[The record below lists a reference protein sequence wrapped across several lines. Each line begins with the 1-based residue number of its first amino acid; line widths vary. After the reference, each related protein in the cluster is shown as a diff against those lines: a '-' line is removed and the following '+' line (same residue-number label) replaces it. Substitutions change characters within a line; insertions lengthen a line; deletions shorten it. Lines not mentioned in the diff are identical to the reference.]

1 MNLFSIEEEE
11 NDFDINSI
19 NNILNSYPP
28 GILSSPIQE
37 RPFEHTEYTEQLPE
51 IIQEAIINIFP
62 NENQEQSD
70 DDIANENQND
80 NGNNVIP
87 EIVLSPNIPEDLG
100 VLTLTKKVGTTF
112 SLMKVY
118 DIEDIKKHLDNNK
131 ISKDVIEKIN
141 KDDITK
147 EDKQNVGYLYPKEKR
162 KRSKTKTTK
171 TKTTETKA
179 TETETTKTDE
189 KKLGR
194 KRKGTNK
201 KGSHTKNDVD
211 NVIKKIKRVFF
222 DKSPEYV
229 AKVVNYAKSD
239 KKQKF
244 ILGKLSYEYIDKLKK
259 ENELAL
265 FQMKLKDL
273 LSLNISSKCSL
284 SKDKEFNKKNIN
296 RILEEEKDNK
306 VIIDLLN
313 MNFDKWIDVFTLKTS
328 IENVPEF
335 DGFEKTLK
343 DISEIKDEDS
353 EKKDGKYFSRFIFY
367 LFNYQ
372 NYFKNKKGRSSK
384 QIKLKNHN

>member
-1 MNLFSIEEEE
+1 MNLFSIEEE

-162 KRSKTKTTK
+162 KRSKTKTT
-171 TKTTETKA
+171 ETKA
-179 TETETTKTDE
+179 TETEATKTDE

-335 DGFEKTLK
+335 DGLEETLNTIYK
-343 DISEIKDEDS
+343 KNDKDS
-353 EKKDGKYFSRFIFY
+353 EKKDEKYFSRFIFY

-372 NYFKNKKGRSSK
+372 NYFRNKKGRSSK
-384 QIKLKNHN
+384 K

>member
-1 MNLFSIEEEE
+1 MNLFSIEEE

-87 EIVLSPNIPEDLG
+87 EIVIPEDLG

-171 TKTTETKA
+171 SKTTETKA

-194 KRKGTNK
+194 KRKRTNK

-244 ILGKLSYEYIDKLKK
+244 ILGKLSYEYIDNLKK

-265 FQMKLKDL
+265 FRMKLKDL
-273 LSLNISSKCSL
+273 LSFNISSKCSL

-313 MNFDKWIDVFTLKTS
+313 MNFGDWIDVFTLKTS

-335 DGFEKTLK
+335 DGLEEALNTIYKK
-343 DISEIKDEDS
+343 NDKDS
-353 EKKDGKYFSRFIFY
+353 EKKDEKYFSRFIFY

-372 NYFKNKKGRSSK
+372 NYFRNKKGRSSK
-384 QIKLKNHN
+384 K

>member
-1 MNLFSIEEEE
+1 MNLFSIEEE

-87 EIVLSPNIPEDLG
+87 EIVIPEDLG

-162 KRSKTKTTK
+162 KRSKTKTT
-171 TKTTETKA
+171 ETKA

-229 AKVVNYAKSD
+229 AEVVNSNKSD

-244 ILGKLSYEYIDKLKK
+244 LLGKLSYEYIDNLKK

-265 FQMKLKDL
+265 FRMKLKDL
-273 LSLNISSKCSL
+273 LSFNISSKCSL

-313 MNFDKWIDVFTLKTS
+313 MNFGDWIDVFTLKTS

-335 DGFEKTLK
+335 DGLEETLNTIYK
-343 DISEIKDEDS
+343 KNDKDS
-353 EKKDGKYFSRFIFY
+353 EKKDEKYFSRFIFY

-372 NYFKNKKGRSSK
+372 NYFRNKKGRSSK
-384 QIKLKNHN
+384 K

>member
-19 NNILNSYPP
+19 NNMLNSYRP

-87 EIVLSPNIPEDLG
+87 EIVIPEDLG

-171 TKTTETKA
+171 TKTTETNA

-222 DKSPEYV
+222 DKSPEYNGSNNQ
-229 AKVVNYAKSD
+229 AK
-239 KKQKF
+239 
-244 ILGKLSYEYIDKLKK
+244 
-259 ENELAL
+259 
-265 FQMKLKDL
+265 
-273 LSLNISSKCSL
+273 
-284 SKDKEFNKKNIN
+284 
-296 RILEEEKDNK
+296 
-306 VIIDLLN
+306 
-313 MNFDKWIDVFTLKTS
+313 
-328 IENVPEF
+328 
-335 DGFEKTLK
+335 
-343 DISEIKDEDS
+343 
-353 EKKDGKYFSRFIFY
+353 
-367 LFNYQ
+367 
-372 NYFKNKKGRSSK
+372 
-384 QIKLKNHN
+384 

>member
-1 MNLFSIEEEE
+1 MNLFSIEEE

-244 ILGKLSYEYIDKLKK
+244 ILGKLSYEYIDNLKK

-313 MNFDKWIDVFTLKTS
+313 MNFGDWIDVFTLKTS

-335 DGFEKTLK
+335 DRFEKTLK

-372 NYFKNKKGRSSK
+372 NYFRNKKGRSSK
-384 QIKLKNHN
+384 K

>member
-1 MNLFSIEEEE
+1 MNLFSIEEE

>member
-1 MNLFSIEEEE
+1 MNLFSIEEE

-28 GILSSPIQE
+28 RILSSPIQE

>member
-1 MNLFSIEEEE
+1 MNLFSIEEE

-87 EIVLSPNIPEDLG
+87 EIVIPEDLG

-335 DGFEKTLK
+335 DGLEEALNTIYKK
-343 DISEIKDEDS
+343 NDKDS
-353 EKKDGKYFSRFIFY
+353 EKKDEKYFSRFIFY

-384 QIKLKNHN
+384 K

>member
-1 MNLFSIEEEE
+1 MNLFSIEEE

-87 EIVLSPNIPEDLG
+87 EIVIPEDLG

-335 DGFEKTLK
+335 DGLEEALNTIYKK
-343 DISEIKDEDS
+343 NDKDS
-353 EKKDGKYFSRFIFY
+353 EKKDEKYFSRFIFY

-372 NYFKNKKGRSSK
+372 NYFRNKKGRSSK
-384 QIKLKNHN
+384 K

>member
-1 MNLFSIEEEE
+1 MNLFSIEEE

-244 ILGKLSYEYIDKLKK
+244 ILGKLSYEYIDNLKK

-265 FQMKLKDL
+265 FRMKLKDL
-273 LSLNISSKCSL
+273 LSFNISSKCSL

-313 MNFDKWIDVFTLKTS
+313 MNFGDWIDVFTLKTS

-335 DGFEKTLK
+335 DGLEETLNTIYK
-343 DISEIKDEDS
+343 KNDKDS
-353 EKKDGKYFSRFIFY
+353 EKKDEKYFSRFIFY

-372 NYFKNKKGRSSK
+372 NYFRNKKGRSSK
-384 QIKLKNHN
+384 K

>member
-1 MNLFSIEEEE
+1 MNLFSIEEE

-87 EIVLSPNIPEDLG
+87 EIVIPEDLG

-244 ILGKLSYEYIDKLKK
+244 ILGKLSYEYIDNLKK

-265 FQMKLKDL
+265 FRMKLKDL
-273 LSLNISSKCSL
+273 LSFNISSKCSL

-313 MNFDKWIDVFTLKTS
+313 MNFGDWIDVFTLKTS

-335 DGFEKTLK
+335 DGLEEALNTIYKKNDK
-343 DISEIKDEDS
+343 DSKDE
-353 EKKDGKYFSRFIFY
+353 KYFSRFIFY

-372 NYFKNKKGRSSK
+372 NYFRNKKGRSSK
-384 QIKLKNHN
+384 K

>member
-1 MNLFSIEEEE
+1 MNLFSIEEE

-162 KRSKTKTTK
+162 KRSKTKTT
-171 TKTTETKA
+171 ETKA
-179 TETETTKTDE
+179 TETETETTKTDE

-229 AKVVNYAKSD
+229 AEVVNSNKSD

-244 ILGKLSYEYIDKLKK
+244 LLGKLSYEYIDKLKK

-265 FQMKLKDL
+265 FRMKLKDL
-273 LSLNISSKCSL
+273 LSFNISSKCSL

-313 MNFDKWIDVFTLKTS
+313 MNFGDWIDVFTLKTS

-335 DGFEKTLK
+335 DGLEEALNTIYKK
-343 DISEIKDEDS
+343 NDKDS
-353 EKKDGKYFSRFIFY
+353 EKKDEKYFSRFIFY

-372 NYFKNKKGRSSK
+372 NYFRNKKGRSSK
-384 QIKLKNHN
+384 K

>member
-1 MNLFSIEEEE
+1 MNLFSIEEE

-87 EIVLSPNIPEDLG
+87 EIVIPEDLG

-244 ILGKLSYEYIDKLKK
+244 ILGKLSYEYIDNLKK

-265 FQMKLKDL
+265 FRMKLKDL
-273 LSLNISSKCSL
+273 LSFNISSKCSL

-313 MNFDKWIDVFTLKTS
+313 MNFGDWIDVFTLKTS

-335 DGFEKTLK
+335 DGLEEALNTIYKK
-343 DISEIKDEDS
+343 NDKDS
-353 EKKDGKYFSRFIFY
+353 EKKDEKYFSRFIFY

-372 NYFKNKKGRSSK
+372 NYFRNRKGRSSK
-384 QIKLKNHN
+384 K

>member
-1 MNLFSIEEEE
+1 MNLFSIEEDE

-19 NNILNSYPP
+19 NNIFNSYPP

-87 EIVLSPNIPEDLG
+87 EIVIPEDLG

-118 DIEDIKKHLDNNK
+118 DIEDIKKHLNNNK

-171 TKTTETKA
+171 TKTTETKT

-265 FQMKLKDL
+265 FRMKLKDL

-335 DGFEKTLK
+335 DGLEETLNTIYK
-343 DISEIKDEDS
+343 KNDKDS
-353 EKKDGKYFSRFIFY
+353 EKKDEKYFSRFIFY

-372 NYFKNKKGRSSK
+372 NYFRNKKGRSSK
-384 QIKLKNHN
+384 NKIKES

>member
-1 MNLFSIEEEE
+1 MNLFSIEEDE

-19 NNILNSYPP
+19 NNIFNSYPL

-37 RPFEHTEYTEQLPE
+37 RSFEHTEYTEQLPE

-87 EIVLSPNIPEDLG
+87 EIVIPEDLG

-244 ILGKLSYEYIDKLKK
+244 ILGKLSYEYIDNLKK

-265 FQMKLKDL
+265 FRMKLKDL

-372 NYFKNKKGRSSK
+372 NYFRNKKGRSSK
-384 QIKLKNHN
+384 K

>member
-1 MNLFSIEEEE
+1 MNLFSIEEE

-87 EIVLSPNIPEDLG
+87 EIVIPEDLG

-335 DGFEKTLK
+335 DGFEKL
-343 DISEIKDEDS
+343 
-353 EKKDGKYFSRFIFY
+353 
-367 LFNYQ
+367 
-372 NYFKNKKGRSSK
+372 
-384 QIKLKNHN
+384 

>member
-1 MNLFSIEEEE
+1 MNLFSIEEE

-87 EIVLSPNIPEDLG
+87 EIVIPEDLG

-343 DISEIKDEDS
+343 DISEIKDEGF

-384 QIKLKNHN
+384 K

>member
-1 MNLFSIEEEE
+1 MNLFSIEEE

-19 NNILNSYPP
+19 NNIFNSYPL

>member
-1 MNLFSIEEEE
+1 MNLFSIEEE

-87 EIVLSPNIPEDLG
+87 EIVIPEDLG

-313 MNFDKWIDVFTLKTS
+313 MNFGDWIDVFTLKTS

-335 DGFEKTLK
+335 DGLEEALNTIYKK
-343 DISEIKDEDS
+343 NDKDS
-353 EKKDGKYFSRFIFY
+353 EKKDEKYFSRFIFY
-367 LFNYQ
+367 FIRIISEIKKEEVQ
-372 NYFKNKKGRSSK
+372 KNK
-384 QIKLKNHN
+384 IKES

>member
-1 MNLFSIEEEE
+1 MNLFSIEEDE

-19 NNILNSYPP
+19 NNIFNSYPP

-87 EIVLSPNIPEDLG
+87 EIVIPEDLG

-384 QIKLKNHN
+384 K

>member
-1 MNLFSIEEEE
+1 MNLFSIEEE

-87 EIVLSPNIPEDLG
+87 EIVIPEDLG

-313 MNFDKWIDVFTLKTS
+313 MNFGDWIDVFTLKTS

-335 DGFEKTLK
+335 DGLEEALNTIYKK
-343 DISEIKDEDS
+343 NDKDS
-353 EKKDGKYFSRFIFY
+353 EKKDEKYFSRFIFY

-372 NYFKNKKGRSSK
+372 NYFRNKKGRSSK
-384 QIKLKNHN
+384 K

>member
-1 MNLFSIEEEE
+1 MNLFSIEEE

-19 NNILNSYPP
+19 NNISNSYPR

-87 EIVLSPNIPEDLG
+87 EIVIPEDLG
-100 VLTLTKKVGTTF
+100 VLTLTKKVCTTF

-229 AKVVNYAKSD
+229 AEVVNSNKSD

-244 ILGKLSYEYIDKLKK
+244 LLGKLSYEYIDNLKK

-265 FQMKLKDL
+265 FRMKLKDL
-273 LSLNISSKCSL
+273 LSFNISSKCSL

-313 MNFDKWIDVFTLKTS
+313 MNFGDWIDVFTLKTS

-335 DGFEKTLK
+335 DGLEEALNTIYKK
-343 DISEIKDEDS
+343 NDKDS
-353 EKKDGKYFSRFIFY
+353 EKKDEKYFSRFIFY

-372 NYFKNKKGRSSK
+372 NYFRNKKGRSSK
-384 QIKLKNHN
+384 K

>member
-1 MNLFSIEEEE
+1 MNLFSIEEE

-372 NYFKNKKGRSSK
+372 NYFRNKKGRSSK
-384 QIKLKNHN
+384 K

>member
-1 MNLFSIEEEE
+1 MNLFSIEEE

-70 DDIANENQND
+70 GDIANENQND

-87 EIVLSPNIPEDLG
+87 EIVIPEDLG
-100 VLTLTKKVGTTF
+100 VPTLTKKVGTTF

-179 TETETTKTDE
+179 TETETTKTDD

-335 DGFEKTLK
+335 DGLEETLNTIYK
-343 DISEIKDEDS
+343 KNDKDS
-353 EKKDGKYFSRFIFY
+353 EKKDEKYFSRFIFY

-372 NYFKNKKGRSSK
+372 NYFRNKKGRSSK
-384 QIKLKNHN
+384 K

>member
-1 MNLFSIEEEE
+1 M
-11 NDFDINSI
+11 
-19 NNILNSYPP
+19 
-28 GILSSPIQE
+28 
-37 RPFEHTEYTEQLPE
+37 
-51 IIQEAIINIFP
+51 
-62 NENQEQSD
+62 
-70 DDIANENQND
+70 
-80 NGNNVIP
+80 
-87 EIVLSPNIPEDLG
+87 
-100 VLTLTKKVGTTF
+100 TKKVGTTF
-112 SLMKVY
+112 SLMKIY

-162 KRSKTKTTK
+162 KRSKTKTTE
-171 TKTTETKA
+171 TKTSETEKTETI
-179 TETETTKTDE
+179 EE
-189 KKLGR
+189 KRLGR
-194 KRKGTNK
+194 KRKGANK

-211 NVIKKIKRVFF
+211 NIIKKCKRIFF
-222 DKSPEYV
+222 DNVVGYV
-229 AKVVNYAKSD
+229 TEVVNSHESD

>member
-1 MNLFSIEEEE
+1 MNLFPIEEDE
-11 NDFDINSI
+11 NDFDSNSI
-19 NNILNSYPP
+19 DNILNSYPP

-87 EIVLSPNIPEDLG
+87 EIVIPEDLG

-162 KRSKTKTTK
+162 KRSK

-265 FQMKLKDL
+265 FRMKLKDL
-273 LSLNISSKCSL
+273 LSFNISSKCSL

>member
-1 MNLFSIEEEE
+1 MNLFSIEEE

-19 NNILNSYPP
+19 NNIFNSYPP
-28 GILSSPIQE
+28 GILPSPFQE

-51 IIQEAIINIFP
+51 IVQEAIINIFP
-62 NENQEQSD
+62 NQNQEQSD
-70 DDIANENQND
+70 DDAINQNQND
-80 NGNNVIP
+80 NG
-87 EIVLSPNIPEDLG
+87 NIPEDLG
-100 VLTLTKKVGTTF
+100 VPTLTKKVGTTF

-259 ENELAL
+259 DNELAL

-353 EKKDGKYFSRFIFY
+353 EKKDEKYFSRFIFY

-372 NYFKNKKGRSSK
+372 NYFRNKKGRSSK
-384 QIKLKNHN
+384 K

>member
-1 MNLFSIEEEE
+1 MNLFSIEEE

-87 EIVLSPNIPEDLG
+87 EIVIPEDLG

-273 LSLNISSKCSL
+273 LSFNISSKCSL

-313 MNFDKWIDVFTLKTS
+313 MNFGDWIDVFTLKTS

-335 DGFEKTLK
+335 DGLEEALNTIYKK
-343 DISEIKDEDS
+343 NDKDS
-353 EKKDGKYFSRFIFY
+353 EKKDEKYFSRFIFY

-372 NYFKNKKGRSSK
+372 NYFRNKKGRSSK
-384 QIKLKNHN
+384 K

>member
-1 MNLFSIEEEE
+1 MNLFSIEEE

-19 NNILNSYPP
+19 NNIFNSYPP
-28 GILSSPIQE
+28 GLLSSPIQE

-87 EIVLSPNIPEDLG
+87 EIVIPEDLG

-171 TKTTETKA
+171 TKTTETKT

-229 AKVVNYAKSD
+229 AKVVNSAKSD
-239 KKQKF
+239 EKQEF
-244 ILGKLSYEYIDKLKK
+244 ILGKLSYEYIDNLKK

-335 DGFEKTLK
+335 DGLEEALNTIYKK
-343 DISEIKDEDS
+343 NDKDS
-353 EKKDGKYFSRFIFY
+353 EKKDEKYFSRFIFY

-372 NYFKNKKGRSSK
+372 NYFRNKKGRSSK
-384 QIKLKNHN
+384 K

>member
-1 MNLFSIEEEE
+1 MNLFSIEEE

-87 EIVLSPNIPEDLG
+87 EIVIPEDLG

-244 ILGKLSYEYIDKLKK
+244 ILGKLSYEYIDNLKK

-265 FQMKLKDL
+265 FRMKLKDL
-273 LSLNISSKCSL
+273 LSFNSKCSL

-313 MNFDKWIDVFTLKTS
+313 MNFGDWIDVFTLKTS

-335 DGFEKTLK
+335 DGLEETLNTIYK
-343 DISEIKDEDS
+343 KNDKDS
-353 EKKDGKYFSRFIFY
+353 EKKDEKYFSRFIFY

-372 NYFKNKKGRSSK
+372 NYFRNKKGRSSK
-384 QIKLKNHN
+384 K

>member
-1 MNLFSIEEEE
+1 MNLFPIEEDE
-11 NDFDINSI
+11 NDFDSNSI
-19 NNILNSYPP
+19 DNILNSYPP

-87 EIVLSPNIPEDLG
+87 EIVIPEDLG

-229 AKVVNYAKSD
+229 AEVVNSNKSD

-244 ILGKLSYEYIDKLKK
+244 LLGKLSYEYIDKLKK

-335 DGFEKTLK
+335 DGLEEALNTIYKK
-343 DISEIKDEDS
+343 NDKDS
-353 EKKDGKYFSRFIFY
+353 EKKDEKYFSRFIFY

-372 NYFKNKKGRSSK
+372 NYFRNKKGRSSK
-384 QIKLKNHN
+384 K

>member
-1 MNLFSIEEEE
+1 MNLFPIEEDE
-11 NDFDINSI
+11 NDFDSNSI
-19 NNILNSYPP
+19 DNILNSYPP

-51 IIQEAIINIFP
+51 IVQEAIINIFP

-87 EIVLSPNIPEDLG
+87 EIVIPEDLG

-118 DIEDIKKHLDNNK
+118 DIEDIKKHLDNK
-131 ISKDVIEKIN
+131 ISQDIIEKIN

-147 EDKQNVGYLYPKEKR
+147 EDRQNVGYLYPKEKR

-229 AKVVNYAKSD
+229 AEVVNSNKSD

-244 ILGKLSYEYIDKLKK
+244 LLGKLSYEYIDNLKK

-265 FQMKLKDL
+265 FRMKLKDL
-273 LSLNISSKCSL
+273 LSFNISSKCSL

-313 MNFDKWIDVFTLKTS
+313 MNFGD
-328 IENVPEF
+328 
-335 DGFEKTLK
+335 
-343 DISEIKDEDS
+343 
-353 EKKDGKYFSRFIFY
+353 
-367 LFNYQ
+367 
-372 NYFKNKKGRSSK
+372 
-384 QIKLKNHN
+384 